1 MQAAGESVERKEVN
15 GHEPIASCLLHAA
28 AIFAEC
34 HREKTSGGNIM
45 SLRESYEH
53 NNGSYHE
60 TLIAIGD

>member
-1 MQAAGESVERKEVN
+1 MN

-45 SLRESYEH
+45 SLRESYKH
-53 NNGSYHE
+53 DNGSYRE